1 MPSVTTHDADL
12 ALAHEL
18 ADLADAIT
26 MTRFRAEDLVVE
38 TKPDLTPVSEADRA
52 VEQAMRARLA
62 EVHPDDR
69 VLGEEYGEDD
79 AGTAARRWI
88 VDPIDGTKSYVRG
101 MPVWATLLALEQDGE
116 LVLGVVSA
124 PALNRRWW
132 AARGAGAFL
141 REGMKEPRPL
151 RVSAIAELAD
161 AQLCF
166 AGLEDWVARVGVQAF
181 TKLAAE
187 CWRSRGFGDFW
198 QYMLVAEGS
207 AEIAM
212 DPVVSLWDLAAPL
225 VVVQEAG
232 GRFTDLDG
240 VATADGGSAVAT
252 NGRLHEIV
260 LGRLGS

>member
-1 MPSVTTHDADL
+1 MTTLDADL

-26 MTRFRAEDLVVE
+26 MARFRAEDLVVE

-62 EVHPDDR
+62 EVRPEDR

-79 AGTAARRWI
+79 GTTAARRWI

-116 LVLGVVSA
+116 LVLGLVSA

-132 AARGAGAFL
+132 AARRAGAFL
-141 REGMKEPRPL
+141 REGTNEPRRL
-151 RVSAIAELAD
+151 RVSAIAQLAD

-181 TKLAAE
+181 TRLASE
-187 CWRSRGFGDFW
+187 CWRTRGFGDFW
-198 QYMLVAEGS
+198 QYMLVAEGA
-207 AEIAM
+207 AEIAL

-232 GRFTDLDG
+232 GRFTDLAG
-240 VATADGGSAVAT
+240 VATAGGGSAVAT
-252 NGRLHEIV
+252 NGLLHEVV
-260 LGRLGS
+260 LSHLGS

>member
-1 MPSVTTHDADL
+1 VTTLDADL
-12 ALAHEL
+12 ALAQEL

-26 MTRFRAEDLVVE
+26 MTRFRAEDLVVD

-52 VEQAMRARLA
+52 VEQALRARLA
-62 EVHPDDR
+62 ELRPDDT

-79 AGTAARRWI
+79 AATGARRWI

-101 MPVWATLLALEQDGE
+101 MPVWATLLALEEAGE

-141 REGMKEPRPL
+141 REGTDDPRRL
-151 RVSAIAELAD
+151 RVSAIAQLAD

-166 AGLEDWVARVGVQAF
+166 AGLEDWVARVGVEAF
-181 TKLAAE
+181 SQLAAE
-187 CWRSRGFGDFW
+187 CWRTRGFGDFW

-207 AEIAM
+207 AEIAL

-225 VVVQEAG
+225 VVVKEAG
-232 GRFTDLDG
+232 GRFTDLAG
-240 VATADGGSAVAT
+240 VSTADGGSAVAT
-252 NGRLHEIV
+252 NGRLHDIV
-260 LGRLGS
+260 LGRLGF